1 MVSGFSSY
9 DTPNIPNHK
18 SNHKSH
24 TYQSPE
30 LQDGIPTICASMTLD
45 DSGSDLATRLSNRLY
60 ESCRSGSVSLPG
72 FPDFQPLVSALKEG
86 NKTAPSTAYKVCVQ
100 HHDKLKILESMAG
113 KWVNTELLKD
123 RAMEAIE
130 NHNASFNPD
139 GEMWVEDRRLYRA
152 D

>member
-1 MVSGFSSY
+1 
-9 DTPNIPNHK
+9 
-18 SNHKSH
+18 
-24 TYQSPE
+24 
-30 LQDGIPTICASMTLD
+30 
-45 DSGSDLATRLSNRLY
+45 
-60 ESCRSGSVSLPG
+60 
-72 FPDFQPLVSALKEG
+72 
-86 NKTAPSTAYKVCVQ
+86 
-100 HHDKLKILESMAG
+100 MAG